1 MHDQSENRRDPSAE
15 LAALAD
21 VMCAGS
27 DAGQPSRL
35 FDAAERA
42 LGQVIGHK
50 LFTLLR
56 VHPGGELERAYTNM
70 PDAYPVAGRKKMG
83 PTPWGKHVIEG
94 QKPYLGRNADDIRWA
109 FFDHEL
115 IESLGCRSVINV
127 LIQWD
132 GRLLGTI
139 NMLHKEDFYEED
151 DLDRARPFAQALV
164 PAFLT
169 QEDGD

>member
-1 MHDQSENRRDPSAE
+1 MGTADEGASLAE
-15 LAALAD
+15 LIR
-21 VMCAGS
+21 AGAQ
-27 DAGQPSRL
+27 AGQPARL

-50 LFTLLR
+50 LFTLLQ
-56 VHPGGELERAYTNM
+56 VHPGGELERVYSNM

-83 PTPWGKHVIEG
+83 PTPWGKHVIEN
-94 QKPYLGRNADDIRWA
+94 QKPYLGRTAEDIRWA

-139 NMLHKEDFYEED
+139 NMLHEENFYQD
-151 DLDRARPFAQALV
+151 HDLDRARPFAQALV

-169 QEDGD
+169 QNDGD

>member
-1 MHDQSENRRDPSAE
+1 MQDQPENRTAPSADGV
-15 LAALAD
+15 ALAG
-21 VMCAGS
+21 VMRAGA
-27 DAGQPSRL
+27 DAGQPTPL
-35 FDAAERA
+35 FDAVEQA
-42 LGQVIGHK
+42 LGQIIGHK
-50 LFTLLR
+50 LFTLLQ
-56 VHPGGELERAYTNM
+56 VHPGGELERVYTNM
-70 PDAYPVAGRKKMG
+70 PDSYPVAGRKKMG

-94 QKPYLGRNADDIRWA
+94 QKPYLGRNAEDIRWA

-139 NMLHKEDFYEED
+139 NMLHEENFYDEA

-169 QEDGD
+169 QGDGD